1 MGRSVHITTP
11 IPTLEEVGKR
21 LKMSKARQ
29 QLLIEIVKG
38 NGNGE
43 LPKRSRDMY
52 RSIDGRFRNVSGA
65 TKISVLGKK
74 SKRAASS

>member
-1 MGRSVHITTP
+1 MARSVHISTP

-21 LKMSKARQ
+21 LKISKARQ

-38 NGNGE
+38 SGNGQLSE
-43 LPKRSRDMY
+43 RRRDVS